1 MKRLVEFFKGKVPKK
16 TTGKKVSIKDI
27 KFIQQFKQK
36 LAKRKAFQRE
46 MKAQDKKPNMLKQT
60 ANILPFMQIH
70 DDYILLKDGVMDI
83 FQVQTKNIHALNDV
97 DLNYLLLNRAQ
108 FLRSYFR
115 SFKEVILNF
124 PTNTELQRAYWLR
137 KKQQAT
143 NTSRLKYIEQKLF
156 EFEFLESERYNRE
169 FFMFVY
175 AGDKEELLDRKHDCK
190 HGMQNSFPLQEIP
203 KDKKEQILFL
213 LNNQNTKL

>member
-1 MKRLVEFFKGKVPKK
+1 MKRPVNYWKDKVSRKNSGKK
-16 TTGKKVSIKDI
+16 TSIKQI
-27 KFIQQFKQK
+27 KLFRKIKQK
-36 LAKRKAFQRE
+36 LEKRNAFQKE
-46 MKAQDKKPNMLKQT
+46 MEAQDKKPNMLKQT
-60 ANILPFMQIH
+60 SNILPFTQIH

-83 FQVQTKNIHALNDV
+83 YQVQTKNIHALNDV

-156 EFEFLESERYNRE
+156 EFEFLERERYNRE

-175 AGDKEELLDRKHDCK
+175 AGDKEELMDRKNDCK
-190 HGMQNSFPLQEIP
+190 QGMQNSFPLLEIS

-213 LNNQNTKL
+213 LNNQNTQI